1 MTKSFIGFIPDFEES
16 KQIVIAKWKTM
27 EEAIEF
33 AKEKFWFTGD
43 KMGKVEWKDDTWI
56 GIMKRTEY
64 TININ
69 EKIKK

>member
-1 MTKSFIGFIPDFEES
+1 MK
-16 KQIVIAKWKTM
+16 
-27 EEAIEF
+27 EAIEF

-43 KMGKVEWKDDTWI
+43 RMEKVEWKDDTWI

-69 EKIKK
+69 EKINK

>member
-1 MTKSFIGFIPDFEES
+1 MTKTLIGFIPNLEGS

-33 AKEKFWFTGD
+33 ANEKFWFTGD
-43 KMGKVEWKDDTWI
+43 EMEKVEWKDDTWI